1 MLRLELGRE
10 PRLGGGTPGPVV
22 GAAVSSLRKVGD
34 LSCQRKPGVDLG
46 EKGLLAEVQPHPHQ
60 EMEER
65 WGEGTKAPPRYLFSV
80 EGDWASY
87 LILGRVVEG
96 DLGGNSSSASREPKS
111 PANSSYVK
119 AASGGRSS
127 PVSPPAEVTQLIR
140 LKASMCSSH
149 GCRVPLF

>member
-1 MLRLELGRE
+1 MVLRLELGRE
-10 PRLGGGTPGPVV
+10 PRLGGGAPGLLV

-34 LSCQRKPGVDLG
+34 LSYQRKPRVDLG

-65 WGEGTKAPPRYLFSV
+65 WGEATKAPPHLSSV
-80 EGDWASY
+80 EGHWASY
-87 LILGRVVEG
+87 LILGWVVEE

-111 PANSSYVK
+111 PVNSSSVK
-119 AASGGRSS
+119 AGSGGRSP
-127 PVSPPAEVTQLIR
+127 PVSPPAEVTWLIR

-149 GCRVPLF
+149 GCRVPLS